1 MGGQWSTSL
10 VTGSLM
16 AGSPLTVPL
25 SPGWATMTTAAVL
38 GRWGRM
44 KWILWVT
51 GEGVGECDGGNT
63 ILSVQGEGCYI
74 VYKPM

>member
-25 SPGWATMTTAAVL
+25 SPGWATMSMAAPL
-38 GRWGRM
+38 ASRGRIKG
-44 KWILWVT
+44 ILWVT
-51 GEGVGECDGGNT
+51 REGGGEGNGGD
-63 ILSVQGEGCYI
+63 LVRW
-74 VYKPM
+74 